1 MTPEAYILEI
11 VKAGILA
18 LAVYTG
24 IRVDLAR
31 LHEKVTQA
39 LAQADKAHTRIDS
52 ILEHRK

>member
-18 LAVYTG
+18 FAVYTG

-31 LHEKVTQA
+31 LHEKVTLA
-39 LAQADKAHTRIDS
+39 LSSVDKAHTRIDHL
-52 ILEHRK
+52 LENKK